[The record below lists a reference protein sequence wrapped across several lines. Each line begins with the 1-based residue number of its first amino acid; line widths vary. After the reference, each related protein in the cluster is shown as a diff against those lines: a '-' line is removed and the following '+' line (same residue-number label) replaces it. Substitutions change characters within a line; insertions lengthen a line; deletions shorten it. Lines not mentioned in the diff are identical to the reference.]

1 MIREPLPMR
10 LLLVAGTHGVEPQS
24 SAFLNSLLT
33 QILSIDETDEN
44 PENGVVHSSI
54 NTDLNKRSIGIL
66 SISQLLGLTAHSVE
80 ETALQINDLELN
92 IDKLKD
98 FKIIAIPALNPH
110 GLKNFTRHNHNDV
123 DLNRNMP
130 SQNWQS
136 AKFRIDGEKNP
147 YYPGDF
153 PASEIETQLLTK
165 LIEGLDFDLI
175 ISFHTNH
182 FIRFPNPPQV
192 NYDGLGTHKDFAIK
206 LARDTELEF
215 TEDIGYPT
223 PGSLGSYSKDKGLTC
238 ITIEFDD
245 NITAEE
251 LNTKYLKAFTENIS
265 SLFKNQN
272 SELSTKTI

>member
-1 MIREPLPMR
+1 MR

-24 SAFLNSLLT
+24 SAFLSSLLS
-33 QILSIDETDEN
+33 QILSMYEADEN
-44 PENGVVHSSI
+44 PENGVEHSSI
-54 NTDLNKRSIGIL
+54 DTDLNKRSIGIF
-66 SISQLLGLTAHSVE
+66 SISDLLGLTAHKVE
-80 ETALQINDLELN
+80 DTAIQISDLELN
-92 IDKLKD
+92 VNEFKD
-98 FKIIAIPALNPH
+98 FKIIAMPVLNPH
-110 GLKNFTRHNHNDV
+110 GLKNFTRHNHHDV

-192 NYDGLGTHKDFAIK
+192 NYDGIGTHKDFAIK
-206 LARDTELEF
+206 LAQDTELEF

-223 PGSLGSYSKDKGLTC
+223 PGSLGSYSKDKGLDC

-245 NITAEE
+245 NIQAED
-251 LNTKYLKAFTENIS
+251 LNTKYIKAFTENII

-272 SELSTKTI
+272 SGLNAKTI

>member
-1 MIREPLPMR
+1 MR
-10 LLLVAGTHGVEPQS
+10 LLLIAGTHGVEPQS

-33 QILSIDETDEN
+33 QILSITDGDGNSGNESL
-44 PENGVVHSSI
+44 H
-54 NTDLNKRSIGIL
+54 RSIDTGFNKK
-66 SISQLLGLTAHSVE
+66 SIGVFSLSQLLGVTAHE
-80 ETALQINDLELN
+80 AEDTAIQINDLELN
-92 IDKLKD
+92 VNEFNN
-98 FKIIAIPALNPH
+98 FKIIAIPVLNPH
-110 GLKNFTRHNHNDV
+110 GLKNFTRHNHHDV

-182 FIRFPNPPQV
+182 FIRFPNPPQI

-206 LARDTELEF
+206 LALDTELEF

-223 PGSLGSYSKDKGLTC
+223 PGSLGSYSKDKGLDC

-251 LNTKYLKAFTENIS
+251 LNTKYLKAFTENII
-265 SLFKNQN
+265 SLFKNQYSDLN
-272 SELSTKTI
+272 AKTI

>member
-1 MIREPLPMR
+1 MR
-10 LLLVAGTHGVEPQS
+10 LLLIAGTHGVEPQS
-24 SAFLNSLLT
+24 SAFLSSLLA
-33 QILSIDETDEN
+33 QILPNEGNESPENTAMCRSIDT
-44 PENGVVHSSI
+44 GF
-54 NTDLNKRSIGIL
+54 NKRSIGIF
-66 SISQLLGLTAHSVE
+66 SISQLLGVTAPKAE
-80 ETALQINDLELN
+80 DTAIQINDLELN
-92 IDKLKD
+92 VNDFKD

-110 GLKNFTRHNHNDV
+110 GLKNFTRHNHHDV

>member
-1 MIREPLPMR
+1 MR
-10 LLLVAGTHGVEPQS
+10 LLLIAGTHGVEPQS
-24 SAFLNSLLT
+24 STFLSSLLA
-33 QILSIDETDEN
+33 QILSKKKLSLNQNTEDEA
-44 PENGVVHSSI
+44 
-54 NTDLNKRSIGIL
+54 LNKSVDSKLNERSIGIFSL
-66 SISQLLGLTAHSVE
+66 SELLGLKVYSEDNAT
-80 ETALQINDLELN
+80 QITDLELN

-98 FKIIAIPALNPH
+98 FKIIAIPVLNPH
-110 GLKNFTRHNHNDV
+110 GLKNFTRHNHHDV

-165 LIEGLDFDLI
+165 LIENLDFDLI

-192 NYDGLGTHKDFAIK
+192 NYDGLGTHKDFAIR
-206 LARDTELEF
+206 LAQDTDLEF

-223 PGSLGSYSKDKGLTC
+223 PGSLGSYSKDKGLDC

-245 NITAEE
+245 KIPAEG
-251 LNTKYLKAFTENIS
+251 LNTKYLKAFTDNIIS
-265 SLFKNQN
+265 FF
-272 SELSTKTI
+272 

>member
-1 MIREPLPMR
+1 MR
-10 LLLVAGTHGVEPQS
+10 LLLIAGTHGVEPQS
-24 SAFLNSLLT
+24 SAFLNRLLS
-33 QILSIDETDEN
+33 QIVSMEESDEN
-44 PENGVVHSSI
+44 PENGVVRRSI
-54 NTDLNKRSIGIL
+54 DIDFNKRSIGIF
-66 SISQLLGLTAHSVE
+66 SISNLIGLTAD
-80 ETALQINDLELN
+80 TAKDTAIQINDLELN
-92 IDKLKD
+92 VNDFKD

-110 GLKNFTRHNHNDV
+110 GLKNFTRHNHHDV

-206 LARDTELEF
+206 LALDTELEF

-223 PGSLGSYSKDKGLTC
+223 PGSLGSYSKDKGLDC

-265 SLFKNQN
+265 YLFKNQDSKLN
-272 SELSTKTI
+272 TKII